1 MTFLFQFNNTLPA
14 PWNHAQLNAF
24 IAENANCV
32 GMIYLP
38 PNGISLLGIRNSKIK
53 TFSGSSSNRGLKII
67 VWRLLHE
74 GVECTQGI
82 QNSVP
87 ISQLFRQYYGDL
99 NPLRLEPRA
108 ATIFAKSISVDR
120 THMSRGYS
128 EITATVNV
136 LFCNTNIQYIKKACC
151 GQNALHAFYALLSV
165 D

>member
-1 MTFLFQFNNTLPA
+1 MGIGVRMISKDRMRASHLLKYYVPVHQEPKKV
-14 PWNHAQLNAF
+14 
-24 IAENANCV
+24 ANGLRRAKKSCADFS
-32 GMIYLP
+32 Y
-38 PNGISLLGIRNSKIK
+38 SLSAI
-53 TFSGSSSNRGLKII
+53 
-67 VWRLLHE
+67 

-108 ATIFAKSISVDR
+108 ATIFVKSISVDR

-136 LFCNTNIQYIKKACC
+136 LFCNTNIQYIIKACC